1 MYRNT
6 QWLTT
11 DITKNRNEEK
21 MSRASKGFRIA
32 GNLIKFAAASVVAA
46 VIIILL
52 WRIISSGTPRAL
64 DAMLPN
70 ERLAAAYQTH
80 GNDLYIFKQGHKS
93 VTTAERNYGYFGIT
107 DYYIIPDANQIQLV
121 FRYNNSTIRSL
132 AEDYSLAEVPS
143 VEAELFDLSMVIQT
157 DLTPNNKDDNAGNID
172 EAVSKTRI
180 FPVDVRRERTKL
192 YNYFRYVFDLSEAG
206 LSLSELLESGE
217 LLAVYLDVYY
227 NEDVNYDEY
236 AYGTL
241 FLYDYKTD
249 IIEQRLSARDK
260 RAIRDYIGG

>member
-1 MYRNT
+1 
-6 QWLTT
+6 
-11 DITKNRNEEK
+11 

-32 GNLIKFAAASVVAA
+32 GNLIKFAAASVIAA
-46 VIIILL
+46 VIILLL
-52 WRIISSGTPRAL
+52 WRIVSSGTPGEL
-64 DAMLPN
+64 DAMIPN
-70 ERLAAAYQTH
+70 DRLAAAYETH

-93 VTTAERNYGYFGIT
+93 ITTAERNYGYFAIT

-132 AEDYSLAEVPS
+132 AQDYSLAEVPS
-143 VEAELFDLSMVIQT
+143 KDAELFDLSMVIQT
-157 DLTPNNKDDNAGNID
+157 DLTPENKDDNAGNIA
-172 EAVSKTRI
+172 EAVNKTRI
-180 FPVDVRRERTKL
+180 YPVSAQRERTSL
-192 YNYFRYVFDLSEAG
+192 YNYFRYVFDLDEAG

-227 NEDVNYDEY
+227 NEDVNYEEY

-249 IIEQRLSARDK
+249 IIEQRLSMKDR
-260 RAIRDYIGG
+260 RAIRDYNKG